1 MGSAVI
7 VSTLPGIAGF
17 WDAKSKRAA
26 RRDSSLVFAAGMC
39 HYQDMFQEFEAGPMK
54 FPSVILLILIFNG
67 RAIADDR
74 TQLAAQVKQ
83 IFRTRCYEC
92 HGQSRTEA
100 GINVMDRDSYVAADG
115 QIIPGDID
123 GSYLFDT
130 IVSDDENVRMPRSPL
145 PALRPDEIRI
155 VRKWIAEGATA
166 FPDDVETSSVP
177 DTSVIGNEYVLK
189 SILSFVRDLPVDRRP
204 FYRFFSSNHLL
215 AAGATKQE
223 LKTQQQALAKAVNH
237 LTWAK
242 DIVVP
247 VPVDEPIG
255 SVFAVDV
262 SKAGWMATP
271 YHTVVEGRASQQSTF
286 NLYDQVLLEYP
297 YSVAMQSSETW
308 NQVDAAYLRNA
319 RLVRPIPY
327 VRTDWFSSVATQ
339 FPVYEDMLQLPQTLS
354 ELEIELGV
362 HFAVNAEAR
371 LVHRAGMTV
380 SGVSRNNRVIE
391 RHPAKY
397 GAYWKSF
404 DFESSRGLQNMFIDP
419 LNFHFAG
426 GEMIWNLPNGMQA
439 YLITDSD
446 GNRINAAPT
455 SIVTDKFAE
464 DKVVRNGLACMRCH
478 DRGMKRFA
486 DNIRPAFEALPD
498 SSRANRSEVLSL
510 YIEQE
515 LMNQKVKSDETRFL
529 DAMQIALGE
538 PQRREPLIPVSRRFL
553 DAPITLSQ
561 AAGELGLSD
570 TRVLKEMF
578 KLPEFTQLGLAG
590 LTSGGVVRRDT
601 WEDYYDRVVSRLGA
615 GIPIIPIDG
624 LIRVDHIPDG
634 FAAGLTIKTNRFGNT
649 FAVGDELVVT
659 VANNTGRDQ
668 YIELL
673 GTDSKAAK
681 SVLSTVQLVK
691 NGQSY
696 RFPRTGT
703 IRIQPQ
709 LGKEFIT
716 VFASPQPFN
725 PGVLLRGYR
734 VADRFVHDFYRYTD
748 DRWHNLPTGLT
759 KKTVTIETR

>member
-1 MGSAVI
+1 
-7 VSTLPGIAGF
+7 
-17 WDAKSKRAA
+17 
-26 RRDSSLVFAAGMC
+26 
-39 HYQDMFQEFEAGPMK
+39 MK
-54 FPSVILLILIFNG
+54 FPSAILLILIVNG
-67 RAIADDR
+67 QAIADEP

-83 IFRTRCYEC
+83 IFRTRCFEC

-100 GINVMDRDSYVAADG
+100 SINVMNLASYVAADG
-115 QIIPGDID
+115 PITPGDID

-130 IVSDDENVRMPRSPL
+130 IVSDDEDQRMPKSPL
-145 PALRPDEIRI
+145 PALRPDEIQI

-166 FPDDVETSSVP
+166 FPEDVETSSSP

-189 SILSFVRDLPVDRRP
+189 SIVSFVRALPVDRRP

-215 AAGATKQE
+215 TAGATKQD

-237 LTWAK
+237 LTWAR

-247 VPVDEPIG
+247 VTIDEPIG
-255 SVFAVDV
+255 SVFAVDI
-262 SKAGWMATP
+262 SKAGWMAKP
-271 YHTVVEGRASQQSTF
+271 YHTVVDGRAAQQSSV

-297 YSVAMQSSETW
+297 YSVAMQSSEAW
-308 NQVDAAYLRNA
+308 NEINAAYLRDA
-319 RLVRPIPY
+319 HLVRPIPY
-327 VRTDWFSSVATQ
+327 VRIDWFCSVATQ
-339 FPVYEDMLQLPQTLS
+339 FPIYEDMLQLPQTLS
-354 ELEIELGV
+354 ELEHELGV
-362 HFAVNAEAR
+362 HYAINAEAR

-380 SGVSRNNRVIE
+380 SGVSKNNRVVE
-391 RHPAKY
+391 RHPSKY
-397 GAYWKSF
+397 GSYWKSF

-426 GEMIWNLPNGMQA
+426 GEMIWNLPNGLQA
-439 YLITDSD
+439 YLITDSE

-498 SSRANRSEVLSL
+498 TSTANRSEVLSL
-510 YIEQE
+510 YIQQD
-515 LMNQKVKSDETRFL
+515 LMNQKVKADETRFL

-570 TRVLKEMF
+570 TGVLKEIF

-601 WEDYYDRVVSRLGA
+601 WEDYYDRVVSKLGA
-615 GIPIIPIDG
+615 GVPIVPIDG
-624 LIRVDHIPDG
+624 LIRVDHIPNG
-634 FAAGLTIKTNRFGNT
+634 FAAGLTIKTNRSGNT
-649 FAVGDELVVT
+649 FAVGDEMVVT

-681 SVLSTVQLVK
+681 SVLSTVQLLK
-691 NGQSY
+691 HGHSY
-696 RFPRTGT
+696 RFPKTGT
-703 IRIQPQ
+703 IKIQPQ
-709 LGKEFIT
+709 LGKESIT
-716 VFASPQPFN
+716 VYASPLPFN

-734 VADRFVHDFYRYTD
+734 VADRFVHDFYQYTD
-748 DRWHNLPTGLT
+748 YQWQNLPTGLT